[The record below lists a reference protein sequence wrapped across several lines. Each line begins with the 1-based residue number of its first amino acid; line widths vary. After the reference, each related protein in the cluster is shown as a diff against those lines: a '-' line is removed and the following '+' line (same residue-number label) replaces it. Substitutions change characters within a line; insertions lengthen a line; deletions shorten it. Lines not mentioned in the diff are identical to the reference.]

1 MRKRVLL
8 ALALVVTVGALLL
21 GFQRPGAAQAPAPKV
36 FSWKMQTTW
45 APADILQTHARSF
58 AEKVAEMSGGR
69 LKIEVLPAGGIV
81 PAFEVLDAAS
91 RGVLDA
97 GWGSAAFWLGK
108 HPAFGL
114 FTGAPAGP
122 FGMDWVD
129 FVGWV
134 YQGGGLELYTE
145 LLQQVLKMDLV
156 PFFMTP
162 HFPDP
167 TGWFPKPL
175 RSWEDFKGLKFR
187 TAGYAADLFK
197 EAGATVVVLPGGE
210 IIPALE
216 RGAIDAA
223 EFHTPTSD
231 FLLGF
236 HHVRKFL
243 HAPGLHNA
251 TGMFDLLINKKRWGE
266 LPDDLKA
273 IVKYA
278 ALAETVTSTYR
289 TLGRNQ
295 EDLDT
300 MVTKHGVTLVPTP
313 KDILVKKLEAWQKVA
328 ERKAKENPFFAKVYV
343 SQRDWAKKVVP
354 FRRNFHPSYEF
365 VADYYWKK

>member
-1 MRKRVLL
+1 MRRHARWTLFT
-8 ALALVVTVGALLL
+8 ALAVAALGVG
-21 GFQRPGAAQAPAPKV
+21 GPRPVAAQAPSAPLT
-36 FSWKMQTTW
+36 WKLQTTW
-45 APADILQTHARSF
+45 AAADILHAHARSY

-69 LKIEVLPAGGIV
+69 LRMEVLPAGALV
-81 PAFEVLDAAS
+81 PAFEVLDAVH
-91 RGVLDA
+91 RGVLDM
-97 GWGSAAFWLGK
+97 GFGSAAFWGGK
-108 HPAFGL
+108 HPAFPL

-134 YQGGGLELYTE
+134 YQGGGLELYNE
-145 LLQQVLKMDLV
+145 LLQQVVKLDVVAL
-156 PFFMTP
+156 FMTP

-197 EAGATVVVLPGGE
+197 EAGALVVILPGGD

-216 RGAIDAA
+216 RGTIDAA

-236 HHVRKFL
+236 HQVRKFL

-251 TGMFDLLINKKRWGE
+251 TGMFDLLIHRRRWE
-266 LPDDLKA
+266 ALPADLKA
-273 IVKYA
+273 ILRYA

-289 TLGRNQ
+289 TLARNQ

-300 MVTKHGVTLVPTP
+300 MVAKHGVTVVPTP
-313 KDILVKKLEAWQKVA
+313 KDILQKELEAWEKVA
-328 ERKAKENPFFAKVYV
+328 ERKAKENAFFAKVYA
-343 SQRDWAKKVVP
+343 SQREWARKVVP

-365 VADYYWKK
+365 VADHYWKK

>member
-1 MRKRVLL
+1 MKKQVFPALVLVL
-8 ALALVVTVGALLL
+8 ALGAFLTSA
-21 GFQRPGAAQAPAPKV
+21 PKPSGAQAPKV
-36 FSWKMQTTW
+36 FTWKFQSTW
-45 APADILQTHARSF
+45 AAADILQAHPKSF
-58 AEKVAEMSGGR
+58 ADKVAEMSGGR
-69 LKIEVLPAGGIV
+69 LKMDVHPAGALV
-81 PAFEVLDAAS
+81 PAFEVLDAVNK
-91 RGVLDA
+91 GVLDI
-97 GWGSAAFWLGK
+97 GYGSAAFWLGK

-114 FTGAPAGP
+114 YTGAPAGP

-129 FVGWV
+129 FMGWI
-134 YQGGGLELYTE
+134 YQGGGLELYAE
-145 LLQQVLKMDLV
+145 LLQQVLKMNVV

-167 TGWFPKPL
+167 TGWFAKPL
-175 RSWEDFKGLKFR
+175 RSWDDFKGLKFR

-197 EAGATVVVLPGGE
+197 EAGATVVVLPGGD
-210 IIPALE
+210 IVPALE

-231 FLLGF
+231 YLLGF

-243 HAPGLHNA
+243 HAPGVHNA
-251 TGMFDLLINKKRWGE
+251 TGMFDVLINKKRWDE

-300 MVTKHGVTLVPTP
+300 MITKHGVTLVPTP
-313 KDILVKKLEAWQKVA
+313 KDILVKELEAWDKVA
-328 ERKAKENPFFAKVYV
+328 ERKARENPFFAKVYA
-343 SQRDWAKKVVP
+343 SQREWAKKVVP

-365 VADYYWKK
+365 MADYYWKK